1 VVRLELCLFASRRT
15 DIPRKRYKSEEIVT
29 KLRQIDVMV
38 SQGRNMADA
47 IRQIAVSEIARTVN
61 HSMVKSSTR

>member
-1 VVRLELCLFASRRT
+1 
-15 DIPRKRYKSEEIVT
+15 
-29 KLRQIDVMV
+29 MV

-61 HSMVKSSTR
+61 YSMVKSSTR